1 MAEVVV
7 DLEKK
12 TSRLTLKSF
21 SNVKNLEKKIYYESQ
36 LGLSL
41 KKRNRLFEI
50 IEKDN
55 SWSNRQKGLYF
66 TNVHA
71 HHTQW
76 HLHKENV
83 EFKELANIIENRL
96 MYSVLKVP
104 LKHTVKECWGSI
116 YEKDDYAKPHHHHPY
131 LWAFTYYPFAPMG
144 SSPLRFHDTVVQ
156 NGKTVARFPDYV
168 KEVFPSD
175 DLLLLFPANTHHS
188 VPKSLIDEKRVVI
201 AGNMNIEHI

>member
-1 MAEVVV
+1 MVEVVV

-21 SNVKNLEKKIYYESQ
+21 SNIKNLEKKIYYESQ

-83 EFKELANIIENRL
+83 EFKELANMIENRL

-116 YEKDDYAKPHHHHPY
+116 YGKDDYAKVHHHSPY
-131 LWAFTYYPFAPMG
+131 LWAFTYYPFAPDG
-144 SSPLRFHDTVVQ
+144 SSPLIFHDTYFEGDKKMVSGGIEQV
-156 NGKTVARFPDYV
+156 Y
-168 KEVFPSD
+168 PSD
-175 DLLLLFPANTHHS
+175 DLLLLFPANTYHS
-188 VPKSLIDEKRVVI
+188 VPKSKIEQKRVVV
-201 AGNMNIEHI
+201 AGNINIEKI